1 MLPTPYRPGAGSLTP
16 RSAWAALDEKLVRQA
31 SQNSRAV
38 AGICFAAT
46 GAPMVHVPQDAV
58 RIVDDLAGADSLDV
72 GDKSDAAAVVFE
84 RRVVEAVLSWR
95 AKRAE
100 RLRRIRVL
108 RVC

>member
-1 MLPTPYRPGAGSLTP
+1 
-16 RSAWAALDEKLVRQA
+16 
-31 SQNSRAV
+31 
-38 AGICFAAT
+38 
-46 GAPMVHVPQDAV
+46 MVHVPQDAV